1 MSCGITSLKRGS
13 IKDAFRLRR
22 LRGGEGFTLIELVV
36 VVAILGILAS
46 IMIPQILGFAMKAK
60 QSEAKELLATLY
72 TVEEAFFGENNAYG
86 TLSTAGFTPSSTP
99 KYYTNII
106 TNFTFTNA
114 TTGGTFTGT
123 CSANL
128 DSDSTMDVWEV
139 TNLSR
144 TASNTSDDVR
154 N

>member
-1 MSCGITSLKRGS
+1 MSRGIASLKTDS
-13 IKDAFRLRR
+13 MKDAFRLRR
-22 LRGGEGFTLIELVV
+22 LPGGEGFTLIELVV
-36 VVAILGILAS
+36 VVAIIGILAS

-86 TLSTAGFTPSSTP
+86 TLSIAGFTPSSTP
-99 KYYTNII
+99 RYYTNIL

-128 DSDSTMDVWEV
+128 DSDATMDVWEV

-144 TASNTSDDVR
+144 DPSNTNNDIR